1 MEKLLQELLTEVKG
15 IKVDLAEVKSDVKE
29 LKTDVA
35 TLKTDVNVLKTDV
48 ATLKTDVNVLK
59 TDVDGLKS
67 DVTSL
72 KSEVVQLRQDMDL
85 GFAQVNHKLDTIY
98 TQVVHNTEQEVVV
111 SEITVKVA
119 EHDADIKLIKRVL
132 ADKLA

>member
-29 LKTDVA
+29 LKTDV
-35 TLKTDVNVLKTDV
+35 T
-48 ATLKTDVNVLK
+48 TLKTDVNVLK

-98 TQVVHNTEQEVVV
+98 TQVVHNTEQEAVV